1 MSETN
6 ERRIVASEPAPP
18 PPRPSTGKKGK
29 KRRPDLR
36 PAEQDVSA
44 AAPEPARPDSRNP
57 VRLAMSH
64 AFNVDPM
71 EVAKFQPSEAVTK
84 VGEAIASGLTHP
96 RAIQTAAGLGPEA
109 VQNVLNDPVAMIWI
123 SQRIEALFRYRAGL
137 VDAALFMRA
146 VAGDTTAIKLFYERM
161 KIMDAGSKTLNV
173 HYSGGVDVR
182 SLPTDDL
189 KKIVADRARM
199 LPAEFRVLESK
210 PAVDEAPKPTG
221 QDPS

>member
-1 MSETN
+1 MPD
-6 ERRIVASEPAPP
+6 ERKIVATEPAPP
-18 PPRPSTGKKGK
+18 PPRPSVGKPGK
-29 KRRPDLR
+29 RRRPDIR
-36 PAEQDVSA
+36 PTEHDVSA
-44 AAPEPARPDSRNP
+44 AAPEPARPDCRNP
-57 VRLAMSH
+57 VRLAMAH

-71 EVAKFQPSEAVTK
+71 EVAKFQPTEAVTK
-84 VGEAIASGLTHP
+84 VGEAIASGLTNP

-161 KIMDAGSKTLNV
+161 KIMEAGNKTLNV
-173 HYSGGVDVR
+173 VYSGGVDVR
-182 SLPTDDL
+182 SLPVDEL
-189 KKIVADRARM
+189 KRIVADKARM

-210 PAVDEAPKPTG
+210 PEVHDGGSGAPG
-221 QDPS
+221 A

>member
-1 MSETN
+1 MPEERKIVETP
-6 ERRIVASEPAPP
+6 AAPP
-18 PPRPSTGKKGK
+18 PPQPVRGQKGK
-29 KRRPDLR
+29 RRHPDLR
-36 PAEQDVSA
+36 PTEHDISA
-44 AAPEPARPDSRNP
+44 AKPSPVHTDTRNP
-57 VRLAMSH
+57 VRVAMAH

-71 EVAKFQPSEAVTK
+71 EVAKFQPSEDVTK
-84 VGEAIASGLTHP
+84 VGEAVASGLTNP
-96 RAIQTAAGLGPEA
+96 VAIMTAAGISKQA
-109 VQNVLNDPVAMIWI
+109 VQNVLNDPIAMVWI

-182 SLPTDDL
+182 SLPVDEL
-189 KKIVADRARM
+189 KKIVLDKARM

-210 PAVDEAPKPTG
+210 PVENDGGSSAPG
-221 QDPS
+221 A